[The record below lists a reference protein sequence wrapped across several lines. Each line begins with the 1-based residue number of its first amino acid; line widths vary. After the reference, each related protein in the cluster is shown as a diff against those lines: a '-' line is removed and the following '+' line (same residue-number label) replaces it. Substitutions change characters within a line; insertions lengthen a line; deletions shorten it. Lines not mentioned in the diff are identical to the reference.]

1 MSWNLEG
8 QRVHGLYLDLFPYAG
23 VVSESRV
30 KYGGTVQHTVE
41 LDETITVFGALRN
54 HVLVSGN
61 EITGVLKDVEEV

>member
-8 QRVHGLYLDLFPYAG
+8 QRVHGLYLYLFPYAG

-30 KYGGTVQHTVE
+30 KYGGAVQHTVE

-54 HVLVSGN
+54 HVLVSGD
-61 EITGVLKDVEEV
+61 EMEVV

>member
-8 QRVHGLYLDLFPYAG
+8 QRVHGLYLNQFPYAG

>member
-8 QRVHGLYLDLFPYAG
+8 QRVHGLYLNKFPYTG

-54 HVLVSGN
+54 HVLVSDD
-61 EITGVLKDVEEV
+61 EMEVV

>member
-8 QRVHGLYLDLFPYAG
+8 QRVHGLYLNKFPYAG

-41 LDETITVFGALRN
+41 LDETITVFGSLRN
-54 HVLVSGN
+54 HVLVHGD
-61 EITGVLKDVEEV
+61 EITGILEVV